1 MGVDGQLAP
10 SPSPL
15 AKAGEFFPDYTD
27 PSRREDDGVSADL
40 IGEPIKAARD
50 TAADGISTLPET
62 DEPGPVSRESNK
74 HEDDGGSPNHQ
85 GESGTAISTNL
96 RKNGSPK
103 ENARSIVY
111 AINKS
116 TSQIKKPPHRKNASP
131 LNWFPRKKTTSFL
144 ERKIKQLQALRTI
157 SRQELG
163 GMDATLDET
172 LGHSNP
178 HYSKVEREKIAARA
192 AASRVMEARKT
203 AMVEASWCRIL
214 HAARINSKEAEQ
226 LLAKAERNVE
236 EAFKAAS
243 SLGVVMYNKAGSP
256 RRPWVVETSSSKNG
270 GSTHTVTAS
279 FETAFEVDKEVA
291 AAVKSALIRLA
302 SLPQFLSEDKD
313 NVSGDLHQISQDL
326 DECESQ
332 TDVASHTG
340 AHSSE
345 LVNMM
350 LERLRVLTGEE
361 LASLATIVA
370 TCGLNAIL
378 EVKDTKQR
386 HATEGEKYNLL
397 GGLESC
403 LVKHVSR
410 LEREVQ
416 EAKMNMKD
424 NAKDTKGPTEK
435 TNSNVVVPSLESIL
449 RKHSSRLEKE
459 IEVAKKSE
467 AHKRD
472 GKIGVNERPDKEN
485 VDANKPRGEVDD
497 NGLDKVLV
505 KRVHRLEKDK
515 IQSLASDRYSMTR
528 RLPRKPQGSE
538 SSEVDSLDKVLVKH
552 VSRLERDKVAFCA
565 SEEASRVKSSKNK
578 CESNEKSLGEV
589 LVKHLSRIEREKFEA
604 AQQVQAE
611 TLSESKSRSPPAT
624 KESPG
629 FETWHN
635 KSYRALR
642 EERMREMQQAWGGL
656 SLGNS
661 VRPHLSRLERD
672 KAAWSQA
679 EEEARKRET
688 IEARGL

>member
-1 MGVDGQLAP
+1 MAVDGQLSPAP
-10 SPSPL
+10 APL
-15 AKAGEFFPDYTD
+15 AKAGEFFLGYTD
-27 PSRREDDGVSADL
+27 PSRREDVGVSQDL

-62 DEPGPVSRESNK
+62 DEPGSVSTESNK

-144 ERKIKQLQALRTI
+144 ERKIKQLQ
-157 SRQELG
+157 ELG
-163 GMDATLDET
+163 GMNATLDET

-178 HYSKVEREKIAARA
+178 HYSKVEKEKIAARA

-203 AMVEASWCRIL
+203 AMVEASWYRIL

-243 SLGVVMYNKAGSP
+243 SMGVVMYNKAGSP

-326 DECESQ
+326 EECESQ
-332 TDVASHTG
+332 QSDVASAASHTG
-340 AHSSE
+340 AHSRE

-378 EVKDTKQR
+378 EVKDNKQR

-403 LVKHVSR
+403 LVKHVSK

-424 NAKDTKGPTEK
+424 NAKDTKRPTEK

-472 GKIGVNERPDKEN
+472 GKIGVNDRPDKEN
-485 VDANKPRGEVDD
+485 VDANRPREEEADD

-505 KRVHRLEKDK
+505 KRVHRLEKEK
-515 IQSLASDRYSMTR
+515 IQSLASDRYTMTR
-528 RLPRKPQGSE
+528 RLSRKPQAE

-565 SEEASRVKSSKNK
+565 SEEASRMKSSKSVK
-578 CESNEKSLGEV
+578 CESDEKSLGEV

-611 TLSESKSRSPPAT
+611 TLSESTSRSPPAT